1 MSELGLI
8 QVDSKPAQGLT
19 YIIGPKVLVATSDP
33 VALPLRP
40 EVSVMSDGAVPKV
53 ARSLPGLPPR
63 LRRRVTLTF
72 AAVILVTCAV
82 AAALLLTN
90 AQHEREHIR
99 GDTLGTAIALSFGFD
114 QEVAAGNALLKG
126 LSSSPALKA
135 GDAKGFYDQL
145 KTTPIPDGSWLIL
158 QDLEGQVANTLQPF
172 GARLPRHRDF
182 PTYPDAL
189 NRVRERGWT
198 VSGRVASLVKP
209 GTTVIALS
217 LRIDHDDG
225 TMKGFITTALS
236 QDRLGVI
243 LGGQG
248 TPEGST
254 RGLYDRKLQP
264 IVTTRGAEMSSR
276 VPMPGALAA
285 RLATANGNETV
296 EGVIEDFDERGVPV
310 LVAYRSSG
318 ATNWTTMVAVPLS
331 DVNAPVAGALRQMAG
346 VAAFLLLAGGLA
358 TLFTARQV
366 EQPLR
371 SLSDQVTGANRK
383 VRELSGQLLA
393 LQEEERQRIARELHD
408 STAQHLVA
416 AHLGLSGLEAD
427 RQSPAGRK
435 ILAEVEGLLT
445 EALKELRIFT
455 YLLHPPNLAQD
466 GLQATLRDFA
476 EGFAGRTGLV
486 ARIRVP
492 EEVDDLPAELQRAVL
507 RVVQEALTNVHRHA
521 GASLVSVNARIT
533 SGRLVARIRDNGHG
547 ITGALRP
554 DGPIRMGVGMAGMRA
569 RLEQFG
575 GSLRIRTGQGGTRV
589 LAMVPVRRAVR
600 APLRGGRLRMPW
612 QSVPAE
618 ADGRTL
624 S

>member
-1 MSELGLI
+1 
-8 QVDSKPAQGLT
+8 
-19 YIIGPKVLVATSDP
+19 
-33 VALPLRP
+33 
-40 EVSVMSDGAVPKV
+40 
-53 ARSLPGLPPR
+53 
-63 LRRRVTLTF
+63 
-72 AAVILVTCAV
+72 
-82 AAALLLTN
+82 
-90 AQHEREHIR
+90 
-99 GDTLGTAIALSFGFD
+99 
-114 QEVAAGNALLKG
+114 
-126 LSSSPALKA
+126 
-135 GDAKGFYDQL
+135 
-145 KTTPIPDGSWLIL
+145 
-158 QDLEGQVANTLQPF
+158 
-172 GARLPRHRDF
+172 
-182 PTYPDAL
+182 
-189 NRVRERGWT
+189 
-198 VSGRVASLVKP
+198 
-209 GTTVIALS
+209 
-217 LRIDHDDG
+217 
-225 TMKGFITTALS
+225 
-236 QDRLGVI
+236 
-243 LGGQG
+243 
-248 TPEGST
+248 
-254 RGLYDRKLQP
+254 
-264 IVTTRGAEMSSR
+264 
-276 VPMPGALAA
+276 
-285 RLATANGNETV
+285 
-296 EGVIEDFDERGVPV
+296 
-310 LVAYRSSG
+310 
-318 ATNWTTMVAVPLS
+318 
-331 DVNAPVAGALRQMAG
+331 